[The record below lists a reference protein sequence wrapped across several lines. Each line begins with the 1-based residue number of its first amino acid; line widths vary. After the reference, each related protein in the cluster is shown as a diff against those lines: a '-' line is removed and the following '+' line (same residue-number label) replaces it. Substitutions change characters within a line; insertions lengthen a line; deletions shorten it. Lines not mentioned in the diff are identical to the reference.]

1 MKRILSLV
9 LSLLVLASLCTGIAV
24 AEEPRV
30 LTIGSNLD
38 IGEEFINYDVFKM
51 VQEELNMTIQV
62 TNYND
67 DSFSAMIAGG
77 DLPDIVI
84 ASDKVLKITNL
95 FANDLAMDIA
105 PLLEEYAPNMLN
117 NEVYAAA
124 AEFCKLRMSDDG
136 GLYVICPCVGIHN
149 ADGGTGVSSRGYI
162 VNWHYYKELGMPEIN
177 NDEDYFNVLMQMW
190 QNHPTTEDG
199 SPTYLMGV
207 EKAFTDMGGYRA
219 CFTNEISLNTWCP
232 YLYKNNIFTN
242 EVVNGYTDVENS
254 HYWADMAFYNKC
266 YRAGGFDID
275 SFTMSYDEY
284 KAKRTAQQYMGLY
297 YGTTND
303 YIPVPSAGSNWYAN
317 VVMLT
322 GQAPSYYAF
331 ISKDSENWDLAL
343 QFYNYI
349 YDMDFARTWYSGVQ
363 GKDWDYNEEGV
374 PVMTDEALAA
384 IASGEDPYWSSDGN
398 GYHYRMYTLTGYNP
412 GVLHPDG
419 YPLDL
424 TLSGDSR
431 IKAQNAKHQDIAETY
446 GVELWSDAY
455 NSVEG
460 GYDFRNSAE
469 GLAGGLADMPL
480 DMQRT
485 LESCNDV
492 LYTAMPML
500 IMAETEEEFAAVQE
514 EVLAEVASLG
524 EAEVWEWYQAEWENA
539 KPIYNELLVKALR
552 ANGIEP
558 YEGLE

>member
-1 MKRILSLV
+1 MKRMLSIV
-9 LSLLVLASLCTGIAV
+9 LCLLMVLGLATGIAV

-30 LTIGSNLD
+30 LTIGTNLSL
-38 IGEEFINYDVFKM
+38 GEEFINYDVFKT

-62 TNYND
+62 TEYND
-67 DSFSAMIAGG
+67 DSFNAMIAGG

-84 ASDKVLKITNL
+84 TNMKMQNVLG
-95 FANDLAMDIA
+95 NDLAMDIA
-105 PLLEEYAPNMLN
+105 PYLEEYAPNMLGDA
-117 NEVYAAA
+117 YLAAK
-124 AEFCKLRMSDDG
+124 EFSQLMMSDDG
-136 GLYVICPCVGIHN
+136 GLYIICPCVGVHN
-149 ADGGTGVSSRGYI
+149 ADGGTGLSTRGYI
-162 VNWHYYKELGMPEIN
+162 VNWDYYKELGCPEIN

-190 QNHPTTEDG
+190 ENHPTTESGD
-199 SPTYLMGV
+199 PTFLMGV

-219 CFTNEISLNTWCP
+219 CFTSEISLNTWCP

-242 EVVNGYTDVENS
+242 ELVNGYTDIENS
-254 HYWADMAFYNKC
+254 HYWADMKFYNKC

-284 KAKRTAQQYMGLY
+284 KAKRSNEQYMGLY
-297 YGTTND
+297 YGTTDD

-317 VVMLT
+317 VIMLT

-331 ISKDSENWDLAL
+331 ISAGCENYDLAL

-349 YDMDFARTWYSGVQ
+349 YDLDFTRTWYSGVE
-363 GKDWDYNEEGV
+363 GKDWNYDENGV
-374 PVMTDEALAA
+374 PTMTDEALAA
-384 IASGEDPYWSSDGN
+384 IASGEDPYWSSEGN
-398 GYHYRMYTLTGYNP
+398 GFNYRLWKLIGYNP
-412 GVLHPDG
+412 GVLHTDG

-424 TLSGDSR
+424 TLVGESR
-431 IKAQNAKHQDIAETY
+431 VKAQSAIEQDLAQTY
-446 GVELWSDAY
+446 GVELWADAF

-460 GYDFRNSAE
+460 GKDFRNSAE
-469 GLAGGLADMPL
+469 GLSGAIADMPL
-480 DMQRT
+480 DMQRI

-492 LYTAMPML
+492 LYSAMPML
-500 IMAETEEEFAAVQE
+500 IMAESDEEFAAVQE

-524 EAEVWEWYQAEWENA
+524 EADAWEWYQVEWKNA
-539 KPIYNELLVKALR
+539 QPVYNELLIKALE